1 MAPPAAAGASAGS
14 GRGAAGAGGGGGG
27 GGGAGALPDAAGDD
41 VVDDGAIY
49 LVGSCPLLG
58 ETVTT

>member
-14 GRGAAGAGGGGGG
+14 GRGAAGARGGGGG

-41 VVDDGAIY
+41 VDDGAIY